1 MKYIIKKRFRGKCV
15 LLPRKKHKKMKKSYS
30 DIPVDSSVTASE
42 PVDVYG
48 GCSTYSSEPISSVP
62 AREQVLTNT
71 VSVDQYFDE
80 LISLVRGVRG
90 ASVHQNS

>member
-1 MKYIIKKRFRGKCV
+1 ME
-15 LLPRKKHKKMKKSYS
+15 KKSNHIES
-30 DIPVDSSVTASE
+30 DNSSSAA
-42 PVDVYG
+42 
-48 GCSTYSSEPISSVP
+48 EPIAVYEGHGSSSAGSTSIS
-62 AREQVLTNT
+62 AREQILANT

>member
-1 MKYIIKKRFRGKCV
+1 MKYII
-15 LLPRKKHKKMKKSYS
+15 KKHKKMKKSYS

-42 PVDVYG
+42 PVAAYG

-62 AREQVLTNT
+62 AREKVLTNT

-80 LISLVRGVRG
+80 LISLVRYDYANLLINRT
-90 ASVHQNS
+90 HLK